1 MKHIL
6 GTFELIL
13 DSMLIAD
20 TALDIIEENARQN
33 LIGRG
38 PWPVLNFLTECA
50 SCQCAGHDQIDRA
63 SSLSSFPST
72 TKCTKTEYR

>member
-20 TALDIIEENARQN
+20 TALDIIGENARQN

-38 PWPVLNFLTECA
+38 P
-50 SCQCAGHDQIDRA
+50 
-63 SSLSSFPST
+63 
-72 TKCTKTEYR
+72 

>member
-1 MKHIL
+1 MIKCIWLRHFKTGRNHFIPILTFYMKHIL

-20 TALDIIEENARQN
+20 TALDIIGENARQN

-38 PWPVLNFLTECA
+38 P
-50 SCQCAGHDQIDRA
+50 
-63 SSLSSFPST
+63 
-72 TKCTKTEYR
+72 